1 MGYPKR
7 LDQQAG
13 RHSLV
18 DGIPFHLP
26 VECKDSPALF
36 AVFKINAE
44 KAKTFIPGNEVHPM
58 RLWGNR
64 GLLVV
69 SVMDYRNT
77 TIGKYIEFSVGIAC
91 THGSKP
97 APALLPGVFMKHYG
111 TGQYVIELPVSS
123 EISVKGG
130 KGIWGMPKHQASLNY
145 IVGEDRVSSQYDLD
159 GEFMIKIT
167 IQRPKKA
174 WFPMNTGAVNYC
186 SFRGM
191 LMKSFLYFHGKLG
204 FFFNKKN
211 SAQLLISDHPRVK
224 KIKDLEIDPDPLL
237 VAFIPAAT
245 GLLDDHFECWFDS
258 FAQSPNSVGEGL
270 ASVVSLGLGETWPPP
285 PVATPPANCG
295 PSSDRLPG

>member
-1 MGYPKR
+1 MGHPKR

-18 DGIPFHLP
+18 DGIPFSLP
-26 VECKDSPALF
+26 VACKDSPALF
-36 AVFKINAE
+36 AIFKINAE
-44 KAKTFIPGNEVHPM
+44 KAKRFIASNEVHPF
-58 RLWGNR
+58 RLWGNK

-77 TIGKYIEFSVGIAC
+77 VIGKYVEFSVGIAC

-97 APALLPGVFMKHYG
+97 APALLPGLFTKRYG

-145 IVGEDRVSSQYDLD
+145 IVGEDRVSSQYDLN

-167 IQRPKKA
+167 IERPKKV
-174 WFPMNTGAVNYC
+174 WLPLNTGAANYC
-186 SFRGM
+186 AFRGM
-191 LMKSFLYFHGKLG
+191 LMKSYIYFRGKLG

-211 SAQLLISDHPRVK
+211 SAQLLIGDHPRVK
-224 KIKDLEIDPDPLL
+224 PIKDLEIDPNPLL
-237 VAFIPAAT
+237 VAFLPSAT
-245 GLLDDHFECWFDS
+245 GLLDDHFECWFNS
-258 FAQSPNSVGEGL
+258 FATRPDSVGEGL
-270 ASVVSLGLGETWPPP
+270 ASVIDLGLGETWLPE
-285 PVATPPANCG
+285 PVATPAANCG
-295 PSSDRLPG
+295 PSSDRWPE

>member
-7 LDQQAG
+7 LDAQAG

-18 DGIPFHLP
+18 DGIPFTLP
-26 VECKDSPALF
+26 VACKDSPALF

-44 KAKTFIPGNEVHPM
+44 KAKNFIPGNEVHPF
-58 RLWGNR
+58 RLWGNK

-77 TIGKYIEFSVGIAC
+77 VIGKYVEFSVGIAC

-97 APALLPGVFMKHYG
+97 APALLPGMFMKHYG

-167 IQRPKKA
+167 IERPKNPWLPLK
-174 WFPMNTGAVNYC
+174 TGAVNYC

-191 LMKSFLYFHGKLG
+191 LMKSYIYFNGKLG

-224 KIKDLEIDPDPLL
+224 HIKDLEIDPDPLL
-237 VAFIPAAT
+237 VAFLPSAT
-245 GLLDDHFECWFDS
+245 GLLDDHLECWFNS
-258 FAQSPNSVGEGL
+258 YPTPPASVGEGM
-270 ASVVSLGLGETWPPP
+270 ASVINLTNSEEWLAPPT
-285 PVATPPANCG
+285 ATPPPNCG